1 MTTQMK
7 TEQLKM
13 DFQLTKQLW
22 SNRQEDEKQI

>member
-22 SNRQEDEKQI
+22 SNKREDEKQI